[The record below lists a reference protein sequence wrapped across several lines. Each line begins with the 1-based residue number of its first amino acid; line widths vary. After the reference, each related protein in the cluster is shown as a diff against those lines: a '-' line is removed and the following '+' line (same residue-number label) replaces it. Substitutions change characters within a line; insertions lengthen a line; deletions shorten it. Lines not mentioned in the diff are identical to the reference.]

1 MKTFLLF
8 IFTVVTFIGFSQF
21 TQSNEPQIGESS
33 ILYVC
38 DSSFSSDDSNK
49 GDGVTWDFSLVTA
62 DAGETN
68 KALSVQA
75 SSNSNFSTATKIT
88 SIPSFLE
95 TYWASSS
102 NSKSSKGFIYYT
114 NDNSVGNFEVRFN
127 TDDEKILDY
136 PSAFGSTQTDTY
148 SGTFINSMYAA
159 SGSPCTGTIS
169 SNIDGRGTLI
179 LPGNNTYTNVLRHKV
194 TETTNSTINLAP
206 FGPVN
211 VVVTRVQYDYY
222 DLASSTLP
230 LFSYIDIAYDA
241 GGFIKDRITL
251 VLTSIAPGTAVSTAS
266 LQDDL
271 RASKI
276 KVYPNPVTGGVF
288 YFDGDVSNDSEVS
301 IIDPNGREI
310 LKYSNRVNGSVD
322 VSALDSG
329 VYFIRITSGTVVSVI
344 KIIIE

>member
-1 MKTFLLF
+1 M
-8 IFTVVTFIGFSQF
+8 
-21 TQSNEPQIGESS
+21 
-33 ILYVC
+33 
-38 DSSFSSDDSNK
+38 
-49 GDGVTWDFSLVTA
+49 
-62 DAGETN
+62 
-68 KALSVQA
+68 
-75 SSNSNFSTATKIT
+75 
-88 SIPSFLE
+88 
-95 TYWASSS
+95 
-102 NSKSSKGFIYYT
+102 
-114 NDNSVGNFEVRFN
+114 
-127 TDDEKILDY
+127 
-136 PSAFGSTQTDTY
+136 
-148 SGTFINSMYAA
+148 
-159 SGSPCTGTIS
+159 
-169 SNIDGRGTLI
+169 
-179 LPGNNTYTNVLRHKV
+179 LRHKV

-241 GGFIKDRITL
+241 GGIINDQITL

-310 LKYSNRVNGSVD
+310 LKYSNGVNDSVD